1 MLEKQ
6 LIYLVHLVYK
16 KCAYVKHTTKQVVGT
31 VFSKGIIP
39 DTSQQPSRFKK
50 KCSKFDDTSNI
61 NILRLY
67 NSIYLPSLFNMHMPN
82 I

>member
-39 DTSQQPSRFKK
+39 DTSQQPSRFKNK
-50 KCSKFDDTSNI
+50 I
-61 NILRLY
+61 
-67 NSIYLPSLFNMHMPN
+67 
-82 I
+82 